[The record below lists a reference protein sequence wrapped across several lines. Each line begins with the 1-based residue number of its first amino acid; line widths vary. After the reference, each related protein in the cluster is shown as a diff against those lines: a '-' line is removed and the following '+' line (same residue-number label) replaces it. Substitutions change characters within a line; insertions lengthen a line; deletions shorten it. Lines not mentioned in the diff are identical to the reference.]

1 MISANCDIREFISEL
16 ENKDFFEMIY
26 LLDKEATE
34 AERQLFNARNKM
46 CEGQICGT
54 EYVSNLKN
62 LIFYLRYGARPNGL
76 QKEYIHLLD
85 SVCSKNAHSDDS
97 LVS

>member
-1 MISANCDIREFISEL
+1 MISANCDIREFISKL

-34 AERQLFNARNKM
+34 AERQLFNPKSEMAER
-46 CEGQICGT
+46 QICGP

-62 LIFYLRYGARPNGL
+62 LIFYLRYGAKPRGL
-76 QKEYIHLLD
+76 REEHISLFD
-85 SVCSKNAHSDDS
+85 TVCEKNDISD
-97 LVS
+97 LH